1 MSWISEQDRIDRG
14 DYDYPSNY
22 ATSKVE
28 IRFFRRDGS
37 FFDKEVEKDTKEEYA
52 RQNGLT
58 AGMASWNYG
67 PNRVY
72 K

>member
-1 MSWISEQDRIDRG
+1 MAWISEQDRIDRG
-14 DYDYPSNY
+14 DYDPPSGY
-22 ATSKVE
+22 ATNTIE
-28 IRFFRRDGS
+28 IRFFRRDGT
-37 FFDKEVEKDTKEEYA
+37 FFDKIVEQGTKEEYA
-52 RQNGLT
+52 RTHGLT

>member
-14 DYDYPSNY
+14 DYEYSSY
-22 ATSKVE
+22 TSSTTE
-28 IRFFRRDGS
+28 FRFFRKDGS
-37 FFDKEVEKDTKEEYA
+37 FFDKSVPNGTQEDYA
-52 RQNGLT
+52 RQNNLNVY
-58 AGMASWNYG
+58 MASWNYG